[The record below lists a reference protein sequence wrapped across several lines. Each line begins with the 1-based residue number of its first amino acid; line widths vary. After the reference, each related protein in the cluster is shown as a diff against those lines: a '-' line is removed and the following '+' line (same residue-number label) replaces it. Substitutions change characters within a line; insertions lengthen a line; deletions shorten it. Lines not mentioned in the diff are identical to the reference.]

1 MGRLLPIILALL
13 LTLNVPAQ
21 TSRTT
26 QKKRQTTSTTKKSTT
41 TKSAKRTTT
50 STKKTSSAQKKKS
63 TTTSK
68 TSNKAAIPSNST
80 IKGLQNKRSKIQSNI
95 KKQEQALRAN
105 KADVKKR
112 LQNLLVINNE
122 IDRHKKNI
130 DNIEKDISRVDG
142 DIQLLNTQLETLQKQ
157 LDERK
162 AKYVKSMRYITRQHT
177 VQDKLMFI
185 FAASNFSQMYRR
197 MRFVREYASFQ
208 RAQGEAV
215 KTKQAQIDA
224 KRKQLE
230 AIKADKNRLLNK
242 GQQERASLEGQQ
254 TEQQKMVNSLQKQ
267 QKTIQQVITQQRKED
282 ASLNAEIDR
291 LIAQEV
297 AKAQARAAAEAKKKA
312 EAEAAKR
319 QAAELARK
327 KAEAE
332 AARIANEKLVAEAKK
347 RENEAKEQAR
357 QAAQKEDNA
366 LKARAEQQ
374 AKEAEAER
382 KAAELKA
389 ETDSRRRREDIKKT
403 RQSVERAT
411 TVSSVDRKL
420 SGSFESN
427 KGRLPMPITGN
438 YRIVSHFGNNNV
450 EGLKGVTLD
459 NKGINILGSSGC
471 RARAIYDGEVSAV
484 FGFGGTMVVMVR
496 HGIYISV
503 YCNLSSVSVQRGEK
517 VATRQALGTVARDN
531 ILQFQLRRN
540 MDKLNPESWIG
551 R

>member
-1 MGRLLPIILALL
+1 MRRFLPIVIAFL

-26 QKKRQTTSTTKKSTT
+26 QKKRQTTTT
-41 TKSAKRTTT
+41 TR
-50 STKKTSSAQKKKS
+50 KK
-63 TTTSK
+63 TTSK
-68 TSNKAAIPSNST
+68 TTKKTTSAKKKTSTAKKKTTKKAATASTST

-95 KKQEQALRAN
+95 KKQEQALRKN
-105 KADVKKR
+105 KADVTRR
-112 LQNLLVINNE
+112 LRNLLAINTE

-130 DNIEKDISRVDG
+130 DNIEKDIRQVDNE
-142 DIQLLNTQLETLQKQ
+142 IELLNTQIETLQKQ

-162 AKYVKSMRYITRQHT
+162 EKYIKSMRYITRQHT
-177 VQDKLMFI
+177 VQDRLMFI

-215 KTKQAQIDA
+215 KTKQGQLDA

-230 AIKADKNRLLNK
+230 TVKASKNRLLDK
-242 GQQERASLEGQQ
+242 GQRERTSLEGKQ
-254 TEQQKMVNSLQKQ
+254 TEQQKEVKNLQKQ
-267 QKTIQQVITQQRKED
+267 QKTIQQVIAQQRKED
-282 ASLNAEIDR
+282 AALNAEIDR
-291 LIAQEV
+291 LIAEEV
-297 AKAQARAAAEAKKKA
+297 AKAQARAAAEAKKRE

-319 QAAELARK
+319 RAAELARK

-332 AARIANEKLVAEAKK
+332 AARIANEKLIAEAKK
-347 RENEAKEQAR
+347 RESQAKEAAR
-357 QAAQKEDNA
+357 KAAEKNNKAAQE
-366 LKARAEQQ
+366 RAEQQ
-374 AKEAEAER
+374 ARAAEADR

-389 ETDSRRRREDIKKT
+389 ETDARRRREDISKARKSAET
-403 RQSVERAT
+403 AT

-427 KGRLPMPITGN
+427 KGRLPMPITGS

-459 NKGINILGSSGC
+459 NKGINIKGTDGC
-471 RARAIYDGEVSAV
+471 RARAVYDGEVSAV
-484 FGFGGTMVVMVR
+484 FSFGGTMVVMVR

-503 YCNLSSVSVQRGEK
+503 YCNLKSVSVQRGEK
-517 VATRQALGTVARDN
+517 VATRQVLGYVARDN

-540 MDKLNPESWIG
+540 MSKLNPESWIG
-551 R
+551 K